1 MSAAVLSNTFHE
13 LEQKIRNEL
22 VRGLKLQLVS
32 TEEVLAILTI
42 FAEATNHNELKLFC
56 EIFAKDFPILGHIVE
71 EKAHQDQENIQ
82 FKIKEAVSKLIHTNP
97 LLATKIAK
105 AGLTPNITWDELVI
119 EFPEL
124 EQQ

>member
-1 MSAAVLSNTFHE
+1 MPSATLELTFTE
-13 LEQKIRNEL
+13 LEQKIKNEL

-32 TEEVLAILTI
+32 MEEIMAILTI
-42 FAEATNHNELKLFC
+42 FAEATNHSELRLFC
-56 EIFAKDFPILGHIVE
+56 KIFVKEFPILGRIVE
-71 EKAHQDQENIQ
+71 EEKHENQENIQ
-82 FKIKEAVSKLIHTNP
+82 FKIKEAVSKLIHSNP

-124 EQQ
+124 EQ

>member
-1 MSAAVLSNTFHE
+1 MPSATLELTFTE
-13 LEQKIRNEL
+13 LEQKIKNEL

-32 TEEVLAILTI
+32 MEEIMAILTI
-42 FAEATNHNELKLFC
+42 FSEATNHRELKLFC
-56 EIFAKDFPILGHIVE
+56 EIFVKEFPILSHII
-71 EKAHQDQENIQ
+71 EKEKNENQENIQ

-124 EQQ
+124 EQ

>member
-1 MSAAVLSNTFHE
+1 MPSATLERTFTE
-13 LEQKIRNEL
+13 LEQKIKNEL
-22 VRGLKLQLVS
+22 VRGLKLQLIS
-32 TEEVLAILTI
+32 YEEILAILTI
-42 FAEATNHNELKLFC
+42 FAEAKNHTELQLFC
-56 EIFAKDFPILGHIVE
+56 NIFSRNFPILKRIVE
-71 EKAHQDQENIQ
+71 EEKNENQENIQ

-124 EQQ
+124 KR

>member
-1 MSAAVLSNTFHE
+1 MPSIALEPTFSE
-13 LEQKIRNEL
+13 LEQKIKNEL

-32 TEEVLAILTI
+32 MEEIMAILTI

-56 EIFAKDFPILGHIVE
+56 KIFVNEFPILGHIIEE
-71 EKAHQDQENIQ
+71 EKNENQENIQ
-82 FKIKEAVSKLIHTNP
+82 SKIKDAVSKLIHTNP

-124 EQQ
+124 EQ